1 MGTGDRTGRRFG
13 DRGEAWVI
21 AQGVLF
27 LAAAVAPKR
36 GMWPDGARRMG
47 KVVGVPVA
55 LAGVGLTAAGFR
67 ALGENLTPLPHPK
80 EDGRLV
86 QDGVYGVVRHPI
98 YGGLILG
105 TVGAGLL
112 TGNTAR
118 TLLGLAMTLFFDAK
132 ARREEAWLVEK
143 FSAYPA
149 YRRTVKKLIPFVY

>member
-1 MGTGDRTGRRFG
+1 MGEEAVVRKFG
-13 DRGEAWVI
+13 ERGEGWVI

-27 LAAAVAPKR
+27 LAAAVVPKR
-36 GMWPDGARRMG
+36 GSWPDGARRMG
-47 KVVGVPVA
+47 KVVGVPVV
-55 LAGVGLTAAGFR
+55 LAGAGLTAAGFR

-80 EDGRLV
+80 EDGTLV

-143 FSAYPA
+143 FPAYPA